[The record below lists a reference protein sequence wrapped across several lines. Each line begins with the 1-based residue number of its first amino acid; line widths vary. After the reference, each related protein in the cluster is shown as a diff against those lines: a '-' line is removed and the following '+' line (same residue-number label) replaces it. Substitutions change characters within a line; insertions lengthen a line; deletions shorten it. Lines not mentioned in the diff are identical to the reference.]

1 MTADDD
7 ALAHWLKTVQATN
20 LGARDVLNPARA
32 SQPIGDI
39 IKMAGGGQVF
49 DTEPARYYKLLRDL
63 SARTIRC
70 D

>member
-32 SQPIGDI
+32 SKPIGDI
-39 IKMAGGGQVF
+39 IKAAGGGQVF
-49 DTEPARYYKLLRDL
+49 DTEPARYYKMLRDL
-63 SARTIRC
+63 SHEYKKS
-70 D
+70 

>member
-1 MTADDD
+1 MITDD
-7 ALAHWLKTVQATN
+7 ALVHWLKTVQATN

-39 IKMAGGGQVF
+39 IKAAGGGQVF
-49 DTEPARYYKLLRDL
+49 DTEPARFHKMLHDL
-63 SARTIRC
+63 SARVIQR